1 VLLRRR
7 EPIVS
12 SAVWHARDVARHP
25 LWLRPHDLWAVEESL
40 RGGIPKRA
48 GTHA

>member
-1 VLLRRR
+1 
-7 EPIVS
+7 
-12 SAVWHARDVARHP
+12 
-25 LWLRPHDLWAVEESL
+25 LWLRAHDLSAVEESL